1 MLRSAGRPQEAYE
14 LDKDILD
21 KQQGALGESHPLTL
35 QTAGSLAAD
44 LRALGKFD
52 EALAMDEETYTQLR
66 YAVGP
71 DEPTTLSAANNLA
84 VDLRL
89 VGNFSRA
96 RVIDAETL
104 ADRQRVLGNRP
115 SVLAALRGHARARHA
130 RAWRVPRFHR
140 AAHHHP

>member
-1 MLRSAGRPQEAYE
+1 MSSTRKSS
-14 LDKDILD
+14 
-21 KQQGALGESHPLTL
+21 KQQGELGESHPLTL
-35 QTAGSLAAD
+35 QTAGSLAGD
-44 LRALGKFD
+44 LRALGKFY

-89 VGNFSRA
+89 VGNFKRA

-104 ADRQRVLGNRP
+104 ADRQRSWDRP
-115 SVLAALRGHARARHA
+115 SLFAALRRHA
-130 RAWRVPRFHR
+130 RP
-140 AAHHHP
+140 